1 MDLGTTCFNKYTWH
15 GLVVLGRRSVFR
27 KLDQGLCNDILRNM
41 FPKAHVQVLHRLNYS
56 DHHHILIHL
65 LDKELC
71 R

>member
-1 MDLGTTCFNKYTWH
+1 MFK
-15 GLVVLGRRSVFR
+15 
-27 KLDQGLCNDILRNM
+27 KLDRGLCNDILRNM